1 MKDHFSYLISF
12 GKKITLAFVIF
23 SCCRL
28 IFYLFNF
35 SSFSGTLPYEV
46 FFYGLRF
53 DAVAIVYLFSPF
65 IVVSMLPFGAKQNS
79 TFKWIT
85 KLLFHLGNS
94 LGIIFNL
101 IDVGYF
107 KYSNKRSTADLFEF
121 LSTGDDFSNMLP
133 TYIKDFWYL
142 FVILFLLIV
151 LTEFLYRKFDHYQSI
166 NPFRLKNFL
175 IQLCIFL
182 VIDLLALIGLRGG
195 IQLRPIDIINAA
207 NYTSSSNVPI
217 LLNTPF
223 CIIKTVF
230 NERMMNAEYFD
241 DKTLNRIYNPE
252 LTIEPKHEFTGK
264 NVVLIIL
271 ESFAKEYVGFFN
283 EGNGYTPF
291 LDSLLANSYV
301 FTNAYSNGTRS
312 IESLPS
318 IFAGIPPLMNTPYI
332 ISNFSANKIDALP
345 AILKSKGY
353 NTSFYH
359 GGLNGT
365 MGFNSFCSTA
375 GISDY
380 FGKNEYP
387 KKDKDDDGA
396 WGIPDEP
403 YLQYFAQE
411 LNKKPTPF
419 FTSVFTLSSHH
430 PYKISEKYK
439 NQFPEGKLPIHKTI
453 GYTDFALKQFFAS
466 AKKSAW
472 FKNTLF
478 VFTADHS
485 SETLNPIYSTVIG
498 RNAIPTFIYDP
509 SGEIKGQDTNYFQ
522 HIDITPSLLS
532 LLGIKTRIFSFGN
545 DVFNDNEK
553 QLVFFTGTA
562 FLLVKGKYILFF
574 GGKNTS
580 GLFDLSKDSL
590 LYHNLIDSTNLT
602 PIKKSLETQLKAIIQ
617 QHNTRLNSNK
627 TSLTQ
632 K

>member
-1 MKDHFSYLISF
+1 LKDHFSYLISF

-35 SSFSGTLPYEV
+35 SSFSGTFPYEV

-65 IVVSMLPFGAKQNS
+65 IVVSMFPFGTKQTPS
-79 TFKWIT
+79 FKWIT

-107 KYSNKRSTADLFEF
+107 KYSQKRSTADLFQF
-121 LSTGDDFSNMLP
+121 LSTGNDFSNMLP

-142 FVILFLLIV
+142 FVILILLIIV
-151 LTEFLYRKFDHYQSI
+151 TEFLYRKFDHYQSI

-241 DKTLNRIYNPE
+241 EKTVKKIYNPE
-252 LTIEPKHEFTGK
+252 LTIEPKNEFTGK

-271 ESFAKEYVGFFN
+271 ESFAKEHVGFFN

-291 LDSLLANSYV
+291 LDSLIANSYV

-359 GGLNGT
+359 GGINGT

-380 FGKNEYP
+380 YGKDEYP
-387 KKDKDDDGA
+387 NKDKDDDGA

-419 FTSVFTLSSHH
+419 FSSVFTLSSHH
-430 PYKISEKYK
+430 PYKIPEKYR

-453 GYTDFALKQFFAS
+453 SYTDFALKQFFAT
-466 AKKSAW
+466 AKKSPW

-485 SETLNPIYSTVIG
+485 SETINPIYSTVIG

-509 SGEIKGQDTNYFQ
+509 SGEIKGQNANYFQ

-545 DVFNDNEK
+545 DVFSNNEK
-553 QLVFFTGTA
+553 KLVFFTGTA
-562 FLLVKGKYILFF
+562 FLLVKDKYILFF
-574 GGKNTS
+574 GGRNTS

-590 LYHNLIDSTNLT
+590 LYHNLIDSTDLN

-617 QHNTRLNSNK
+617 QHNTRLNNNK